1 MDESEKQ
8 KYSDFDK
15 KVFKEDYLQ
24 KSYNLEDRENLKEL
38 IKFYSDWLYSPVD
51 EEVENK
57 LYFLDACQ
65 SEKSEQ
71 ILFDKLKE
79 NFDKNSKDNSKKLV
93 YGVKIL

>member
-1 MDESEKQ
+1 LDESEKQ

>member
-1 MDESEKQ
+1 MDQSEKH

-15 KVFKEDYLQ
+15 KVFKEEYLR

-38 IKFYSDWLYSPVD
+38 VKFYSDWLYSPVD

-57 LYFLDACQ
+57 LYFLDPRH

-79 NFDKNSKDNSKKLV
+79 NFDKNSKENSKKLV